1 MKSFENIKDD
11 DDEDIKD
18 DDGEE
23 GKNEDDD
30 TLPRLQVPTV
40 AFACK
45 PLTSIIEMIL
55 LLGGGGS
62 ETPFGSCTMLRLDI
76 IYCMYLSFSL
86 LHGVPLSLWQTQ
98 VSPVRRILTTIF
110 FVKIR

>member
-1 MKSFENIKDD
+1 MMMKSFENIKDD

-18 DDGEE
+18 DDGED

-45 PLTSIIEMIL
+45 PLTSIIEIL

-62 ETPFGSCTMLRLDI
+62 ETPFGSCTMLDR
-76 IYCMYLSFSL
+76 IYCINLSFSL
-86 LHGVPLSLWQTQ
+86 LHGVPLSL
-98 VSPVRRILTTIF
+98 
-110 FVKIR
+110 

>member
-1 MKSFENIKDD
+1 MMMKSFENIKDD

-18 DDGEE
+18 DDGED

-30 TLPRLQVPTV
+30 TLSRLQVPTV

-45 PLTSIIEMIL
+45 PLTSIIEIL

-62 ETPFGSCTMLRLDI
+62 ETPFGSCTMLRLDR

-86 LHGVPLSLWQTQ
+86 LHGVPLSL
-98 VSPVRRILTTIF
+98 
-110 FVKIR
+110 

>member
-1 MKSFENIKDD
+1 MSTLRMMMMMKSFENIKDD

-18 DDGEE
+18 DDGED

-62 ETPFGSCTMLRLDI
+62 ETPFGSCTMLRLDR
-76 IYCMYLSFSL
+76 IYSTSLSPSSMASHCRSDRPKFL
-86 LHGVPLSLWQTQ
+86 LCVA
-98 VSPVRRILTTIF
+98 F
-110 FVKIR
+110 

>member
-1 MKSFENIKDD
+1 MDDDNVNIEDDDDEDD
-11 DDEDIKD
+11 DDEDIED
-18 DDGEE
+18 DAGED

-55 LLGGGGS
+55 LLVVGDLK
-62 ETPFGSCTMLRLDI
+62 P
-76 IYCMYLSFSL
+76 L
-86 LHGVPLSLWQTQ
+86 LA
-98 VSPVRRILTTIF
+98 PVLC
-110 FVKIR
+110 